1 MMDTPPELGVSFGV
15 TLAEAAKAILIG
27 IGSITLWLLKKLGD
41 KHVNSLDTVI
51 AKQDLILERVASMDT
66 RVAVL
71 EIQMKGH
78 LHRDDMA

>member
-1 MMDTPPELGVSFGV
+1 METPPELGASIGF
-15 TLAEAAKAILIG
+15 TIAEAAKAILIG

-41 KHVNSLDTVI
+41 KHIASLDTVI
-51 AKQDLILERVASMDT
+51 AKQDLILERVSGLDT

-71 EIQMKGH
+71 EAQMKGH